1 MKGLTLKYKKSIM
14 LICKIAIVASTL
26 ALYMFTLF
34 QWYETAALFYKGNY
48 VIGMLYGF
56 LLIAFCSSYGCF
68 RIGVLRLQE
77 LMYSFVLSI
86 TLTNFAAYF
95 QLSLTAEHLLNPLY
109 MIGLTVVQMAAAI
122 ILYFFSNRIYFM
134 LYPVRDVVAIHSGSA
149 ADHAIITRFE
159 QIYDRYKICNICME
173 SDGYAALCDAIDHQS
188 SVLLCNID
196 RNLRYDLI
204 SYCYENNKRLYIVP
218 SLQDIMINNAHETQ
232 ISDSLVYLCKN
243 RGMTTEQEI
252 FKRSMDMILSALG
265 ILLTSPIMLLTA
277 LCIKLSDGGPIF
289 FRQCRL
295 TRNGKAFMLTKFRSM
310 VIDAEKDGEAR
321 LATKNDRR
329 ITPVGRCIRRLRID
343 ELPQLFNILM
353 GDMSIVGPR
362 PERPEIMEQYEQVFP
377 EFKYRLKVK
386 AGLTGYAQVFGKYN
400 TTFEDKVKMDLLY
413 IERYS
418 VILDVKLV
426 LATMKTIFMPEST
439 EGLDEGEALPA
450 YKEDDLHL

>member
-1 MKGLTLKYKKSIM
+1 MIGLTVKYKKTIM
-14 LICKIAIVASTL
+14 LLCKMAIVFSAL

-34 QWYETAALFYKGNY
+34 QWYETAALFYRGNY

-77 LMYSFVLSI
+77 LVYSFMLSI

-95 QLSLTAEHLLNPLY
+95 QLALTAQHLLNPLY
-109 MIGLTVVQMAAAI
+109 MAGLTVVQIAAAV
-122 ILYFFSNRIYFM
+122 ILYFFSNRIYFI
-134 LYPVRDVVAIHSGSA
+134 LYPARDVVAIHSGSVS
-149 ADHAIITRFE
+149 DHAIINRFE
-159 QIYDRYKICNICME
+159 QIYDRYKMCNMCLE
-173 SDGYAALCDAIDHQS
+173 SEGYAALCAAIDKQS
-188 SVLLCNID
+188 SVLLCDIE

-252 FKRSMDMILSALG
+252 LKRGMDIVLSALG
-265 ILLTSPIMLLTA
+265 VILTGPIMLITA
-277 LCIKLSDGGPIF
+277 LCIKLSDGGPVF

-295 TRNGKAFMLTKFRSM
+295 TRNGKGFMLTKFRSM
-310 VIDAEKDGEAR
+310 VIDAEPDGEAR
-321 LATKNDRR
+321 LATKNDQR

-343 ELPQLFNILM
+343 ELPQLFNILS
-353 GDMSIVGPR
+353 GSMSIVGPR
-362 PERPEIMEQYEQVFP
+362 PERPEIMDQYADVFP
-377 EFKYRLKVK
+377 EFQYRLKVK

-418 VILDVKLV
+418 LILDLKLM
-426 LATMKTIFMPEST
+426 LATIKTIFVPEST

-450 YKEDDLHL
+450 YKEEDLHL